1 MRMGQRTFFLHDG
14 RTSNATPAIDPPAN
28 GNAEDHTVIPHFTGL
43 SANQARKGVSE
54 VARFPWIVVFGRAA
68 KVSRPFFTRQYSAT
82 FTYMNPH
89 SKIRSALLFV
99 YCLYAITAHAADSI
113 HGKVLNQTI
122 SRPSAGDEVVLLRM
136 GNGME
141 EEARTRT
148 DAEGAFSLP
157 VSGSNAPHVVRV
169 LHKAV
174 NYDQTVSGTAPL
186 EISVYDAVPKI
197 PGLSSNLGIAQVE
210 SDGTRLKLTE
220 MYSINNV
227 SNPPVTQSGPR
238 NFTISLP
245 PKAVLD
251 SVMVKWAT
259 GIWVNITPS
268 QAPGSENRYALD
280 FPLRPGNTLFKFIYW
295 LPDEGST
302 SLRLKLPYPVQN
314 FAVLHP
320 PSMSFKASRPQAFSS
335 PGLVQGMKLE
345 QAVSK
350 PVVGEAPA
358 FEISGSG
365 TASAPVAS
373 GTIFPTQP
381 VAPPGAHLNI
391 APGQTP
397 STASAPSTKE
407 IWTLGSAFAC
417 FLIVMVAVLWR
428 RKGASKQRATP
439 SRQNQI
445 LTMEALKQE
454 LLQLEIDKL
463 RGTITTEQYH
473 SCRQALDL
481 SIKRTVANRT

>member
-1 MRMGQRTFFLHDG
+1 
-14 RTSNATPAIDPPAN
+14 
-28 GNAEDHTVIPHFTGL
+28 
-43 SANQARKGVSE
+43 
-54 VARFPWIVVFGRAA
+54 
-68 KVSRPFFTRQYSAT
+68 
-82 FTYMNPH
+82 MNPH
-89 SKIRSALLFV
+89 SRIRSTLLFV
-99 YCLYAITAHAADSI
+99 YCLYAITAHATDSI
-113 HGKVLNQTI
+113 NGRVRNQTI
-122 SRPSAGDEVVLLRM
+122 GRPSAGDEVVLLRM
-136 GNGME
+136 GKGME

-148 DAEGAFSLP
+148 NVEGAFSLP
-157 VSGSNAPHVVRV
+157 VSVSNAQHVVRV

-174 NYDQTVSGTAPL
+174 NYDQPVSGTAPL
-186 EISVYDAVPKI
+186 EIAVYDAVPKI

-210 SDGTRLKLTE
+210 SDGTRLRLTE

-251 SVMVKWAT
+251 SVMVKSAA
-259 GIWVNITPS
+259 GIWVNVTPS
-268 QAPGSENRYALD
+268 LAAEGKNRYALD
-280 FPLRPGNTLFKFIYW
+280 FPLRPGDTLFKFIYR

-320 PSMSFKASRPQAFSS
+320 PSMSFKASRPRAFSS
-335 PGLVQGMKLE
+335 PGLVQGLKLE

-365 TASAPVAS
+365 TASAPSAA
-373 GTIFPTQP
+373 GTTSPTQP
-381 VAPPGAHLNI
+381 AAASGAHPNI

-397 STASAPSTKE
+397 STASASSAKE
-407 IWTLGSAFAC
+407 IWTLCSAFAC
-417 FLIVMVAVLWR
+417 LLIAAVAVLWR
-428 RKGASKQRATP
+428 RKGAGGQRATP

-445 LTMEALKQE
+445 PAMEALKQE